1 MQSRKFEMKSAISIT
16 DLYFQVGTPKLAA
29 NTTSHGPASRYL
41 AALTPVK
48 KGGGVTVSLGTGS
61 VPSVKQTQ
69 RLLLMKTGGLLAGT
83 QHARFKYPRLCPAKT
98 GIL

>member
-1 MQSRKFEMKSAISIT
+1 MKSAISIT
-16 DLYFQVGTPKLAA
+16 DLYFQAGTPKLAA
-29 NTTSHGPASRYL
+29 NSTHGPASRYL

-48 KGGGVTVSLGTGS
+48 KGGGVTVSLGSGA

-83 QHARFKYPRLCPAKT
+83 DGRFKYPHHVRQKLKF
-98 GIL
+98 L